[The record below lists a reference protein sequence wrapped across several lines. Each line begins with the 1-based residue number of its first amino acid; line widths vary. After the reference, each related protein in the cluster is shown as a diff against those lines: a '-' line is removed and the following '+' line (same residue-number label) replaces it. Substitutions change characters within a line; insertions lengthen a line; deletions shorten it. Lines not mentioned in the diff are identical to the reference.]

1 MATMSQIGGFS
12 TKILLPVAAR
22 AAVSLVLFFVA
33 PSVNRG
39 QEQPPVAELLQR
51 FNSTAV
57 FWQQMEV
64 AKAIVAAK
72 DISVLAKLQPWLT
85 HEDRHLR
92 GNAAF
97 VYAALGDSA
106 GFDVIT
112 AILRDHS
119 PRLLGQGIP
128 GGRWSIQAQIRA
140 DRYYAAHL
148 LGDLKD
154 PRGVP
159 FLVPL
164 LKDTQVNSVVPWS
177 LGQIG
182 DKTAIGPL
190 MQALSDQ
197 NPSIRVLAI
206 HALVDLKA
214 TEALPRLSEL
224 LGNKER
230 SNFGKLESVA
240 EAATGA
246 IAKLQSET
254 PR

>member
-1 MATMSQIGGFS
+1 MSQVCDFS
-12 TKILLPVAAR
+12 TKVLPAIVAR
-22 AAVSLVLFFVA
+22 VGVSLVFLFAA
-33 PSVNRG
+33 PRVSRG
-39 QEQPPVAELLQR
+39 QEQPSVSQLLQQ
-51 FNSTAV
+51 FESTTV
-57 FWQQMEV
+57 FWQQMNV

-72 DISVLAKLQPWLT
+72 DISALAKLRPWLT

-97 VYAALGDSA
+97 IYAALGDSV

-119 PRLLGQGIP
+119 ERLAGQGIP
-128 GGRWSIQAQIRA
+128 GGRWTLQGQIRA

-182 DKTAIGPL
+182 GRAAIGAL
-190 MQALSDQ
+190 IQALSDQ
-197 NPSIRVLAI
+197 DPSIRVLAI
-206 HALVDLKA
+206 HALVELRA
-214 TEALPRLSEL
+214 TEALPRLGEL
-224 LGNKER
+224 LDDNER

-240 EAATGA
+240 EAAKGA
-246 IAKLQSET
+246 IAKLRSET
-254 PR
+254 TH